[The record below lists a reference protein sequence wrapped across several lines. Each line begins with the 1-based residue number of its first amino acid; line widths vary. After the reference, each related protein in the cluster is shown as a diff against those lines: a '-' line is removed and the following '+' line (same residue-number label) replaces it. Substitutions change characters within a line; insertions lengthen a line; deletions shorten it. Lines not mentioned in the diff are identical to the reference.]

1 MLYKCGYLARR
12 LWRIFRLAFCLA
24 KPFFE
29 NILHRRT
36 FRKKTIAHLARSF
49 CMRKSFFR
57 KYFACGIF
65 GKRLL
70 RISRAAFRLAKTSSE
85 STLHKEISDKNALVN
100 LAQGSCSAEP
110 FLYCFANASHGGV
123 FGKKAFANLSRKR
136 FVRRMIF
143 VFYIVSQVLCMGGSL
158 TRRLLRIFRASV
170 LSAE

>member
-1 MLYKCGYLARR
+1 MNRSLSLLSCKA
-12 LWRIFRLAFCLA
+12 IFL
-24 KPFFE
+24 KKK
-29 NILHRRT
+29 IHRRT

-85 STLHKEISDKNALVN
+85 STLHREISDKNALVN